1 MNIGLCLYYS
11 SFLTDPG
18 FDDLILTF
26 ELKKQNQKIF
36 LLIHKYEKWVVTEK
50 KFKLKKNVYIVKKQ
64 GLELYRQT
72 DISGSLNVF
81 N

>member
-1 MNIGLCLYYS
+1 MKSG
-11 SFLTDPG
+11 
-18 FDDLILTF
+18 
-26 ELKKQNQKIF
+26 
-36 LLIHKYEKWVVTEK
+36 VVTEEK
-50 KFKLKKNVYIVKKQ
+50 KNFKFKRNVYIVKKQ

>member
-1 MNIGLCLYYS
+1 MKS
-11 SFLTDPG
+11 V
-18 FDDLILTF
+18 
-26 ELKKQNQKIF
+26 
-36 LLIHKYEKWVVTEK
+36 VVTEEK
-50 KFKLKKNVYIVKKQ
+50 KNFKFKRNVYIVKKQ

>member
-26 ELKKQNQKIF
+26 ELKKKEREREKIF
-36 LLIHKYEKWVVTEK
+36 LLINKYEKWGCYWRK
-50 KFKLKKNVYIVKKQ
+50 KKNLSSKEMFI
-64 GLELYRQT
+64 
-72 DISGSLNVF
+72 
-81 N
+81 

>member
-1 MNIGLCLYYS
+1 MKSG
-11 SFLTDPG
+11 
-18 FDDLILTF
+18 
-26 ELKKQNQKIF
+26 
-36 LLIHKYEKWVVTEK
+36 VVTEEKK
-50 KFKLKKNVYIVKKQ
+50 KFKFKRNVYIVKKQ

>member
-1 MNIGLCLYYS
+1 MKSG
-11 SFLTDPG
+11 
-18 FDDLILTF
+18 
-26 ELKKQNQKIF
+26 
-36 LLIHKYEKWVVTEK
+36 VVTEEK
-50 KFKLKKNVYIVKKQ
+50 KIFFKFKRNVYIVKKQ

>member
-1 MNIGLCLYYS
+1 MKSG
-11 SFLTDPG
+11 
-18 FDDLILTF
+18 
-26 ELKKQNQKIF
+26 
-36 LLIHKYEKWVVTEK
+36 VVTEEK
-50 KFKLKKNVYIVKKQ
+50 KKIFKFKRNVYIPVVKKQ

>member
-1 MNIGLCLYYS
+1 MKSG
-11 SFLTDPG
+11 
-18 FDDLILTF
+18 
-26 ELKKQNQKIF
+26 
-36 LLIHKYEKWVVTEK
+36 VVTEEKKK
-50 KFKLKKNVYIVKKQ
+50 KFKFKRNVYIVKKQ

>member
-26 ELKKQNQKIF
+26 EFKKKEREREKIF
-36 LLIHKYEKWVVTEK
+36 LLINKYEKWGC
-50 KFKLKKNVYIVKKQ
+50 Y
-64 GLELYRQT
+64 
-72 DISGSLNVF
+72 
-81 N
+81 

>member
-1 MNIGLCLYYS
+1 MKSG
-11 SFLTDPG
+11 
-18 FDDLILTF
+18 
-26 ELKKQNQKIF
+26 
-36 LLIHKYEKWVVTEK
+36 VVTEEKK
-50 KFKLKKNVYIVKKQ
+50 KFLSSKEMFIVKKQ